1 MSDRLRGIVLGFV
14 LGLALAGCG
23 AGQESQ
29 TASQWGAGKGAVGDA
44 GDTIA
49 LRDVWIPYPA
59 DGRDYPSGANAPV
72 VATIVNHGLDV
83 DELLAVSS
91 PAASQT
97 LVDGAVQVP
106 PGRNVT
112 SAVDPTEIRTPLVAG
127 VLRIALTTNRGL
139 RVGLDTPVTFRFR
152 KAGAVI
158 LQVPMVAP
166 PQD

>member
-1 MSDRLRGIVLGFV
+1 MRAIVLCLA

-29 TASQWGAGKGAVGDA
+29 TASQLGPGNGAVGDA
-44 GDTIA
+44 GHTIA

-59 DGRDYPSGANAPV
+59 DHRDYPSGANVPV
-72 VATIVNHGLDV
+72 VATIVNHGQDV

-91 PAASQT
+91 PAASQA
-97 LVDGAVQVP
+97 LVDGAVRLP

-112 SAVDPTEIRTPLVAG
+112 SAADPMELRSPLVAG
-127 VLRIALTTNRGL
+127 ALRITLTTNRAL
-139 RVGLDTPVTFRFR
+139 RVGLDTPVTFRFS
-152 KAGAVI
+152 KAGAVT